1 MNDEHMNELRNAI
14 LNDNKMLY
22 CMKNRPWNETCMCW
36 KLECGDGWLHVINEM
51 SKSLEALNYI
61 YYPKFRVRIQ
71 MDQLKSKFATLH
83 AYYSVIADPPKWMC
97 MWHNVFQKL
106 FDKVSQLNFKKVSV
120 LDRDAYDEVVEK
132 ELATREEFEKE
143 KKDCAYCENVEV
155 FEKDGKFIR
164 KATYHH
170 YKQTHPEATKHK
182 LLYKLLCR
190 RHVIENF
197 PSQLFNF
204 TPSHK
209 QQCIIEL
216 IEEKAKAIVSKAEKA
231 CECVCEKCGHYISD
245 ESKYSPRCTTRGWI
259 TYLCPKCADESGQ
272 EYIMNGSVWKDGKE
286 IMTKKQ
292 YAEEKAKIAERFK
305 VAQEDDDLEEIDD
318 EN

>member
-1 MNDEHMNELRNAI
+1 MKSDEENEKLKSSI
-14 LNDNKMLY
+14 LHDNKMLY
-22 CMKNRPWNETCMCW
+22 CMESRSCMETCMCW
-36 KLECGDGWLHVINEM
+36 GLEIDNGWLDIVNEM
-51 SKSLEALNYI
+51 SKSLEGLNYI

-83 AYYSVIADPPKWMC
+83 AYYSVVADPPKWMC

-106 FDKVSQLNFKKVSV
+106 FDKISQLDFKKVSV

-170 YKQTHPEATKHK
+170 YKQTHYEATKHK
-182 LLYKLLCR
+182 LLYKLLR
-190 RHVIENF
+190 RRYAIENF

-216 IEEKAKAIVSKAEKA
+216 LEEKTKAIVSKAEKA
-231 CECVCEKCGHYISD
+231 CEGVCEKCGHYISD
-245 ESKYSPRCTTRGWI
+245 ESKYSPRCTTCGWI
-259 TYLCPKCADESGQ
+259 AYLCPKCADESGQ
-272 EYIMNGSVWKDGKE
+272 EYIMNGSVWQAGKE
-286 IMTKKQ
+286 IMTKKE
-292 YAEEKAKIAERFK
+292 YAKEKAKAE
-305 VAQEDDDLEEIDD
+305 AQFNSINDEEIDD
-318 EN
+318 EDQD